1 VIAMAQ
7 YNYIRYLYFN
17 QKESKRAIAR
27 KLGIHRNTVTKAIEN
42 PEQKYNLTVKKA
54 QTVNGGFKDRITE
67 MIKLNNEA
75 PRGQKLTK
83 TRMYDLICEEGYKG
97 TYSAFTYQCRKSEE
111 KLHINQKES
120 FLKLVPISGT
130 LQVDF
135 GEAYCIKNKKALKQ
149 QVFCAKLSTTKG
161 EFVKTY
167 PKQQT
172 EFFFDGLTSAFKFF
186 GGIPKKIIFDNL
198 KPAVK
203 KVLKEQ
209 DRILQEEFL
218 KLQSF
223 YCFEAVFCGPGK
235 GNEKGLIENLV
246 KYVKNNYF
254 LPRPV
259 FTSYEEIN
267 KMLENKCLKRLRT
280 KKINGETWEKLL
292 LKEDFLPLTE
302 IYEYAR
308 IKDVKVDSYQLVHIE
323 KNLYSTPPQ
332 YVGKKLV
339 AKIYPFK
346 IKLLYK
352 NQVVAEH
359 ERQFGRGK
367 EELFPYHY
375 LSVLRRK
382 ARAYDQAKVI
392 QDWNLPSIYNKY
404 HRLLQGHLKSNSK
417 GTREFIDI
425 LKLTEEHTVKTIALI
440 LKELDNK
447 NRYSYQDV
455 LSVLRYKIQCN
466 NSAQPVAT
474 NILEELNIDHIHT
487 THLPLEMYDALLKI
501 GGEMDE

>member
-1 VIAMAQ
+1 MAQ

-54 QTVNGGFKDRITE
+54 QPVNGGFKDRITE

-83 TRMYDLICEEGYKG
+83 TRMYDLICEEGYEG

-120 FLKLVPISGT
+120 FVKLVPISGT

-135 GEAYCIKNKKALKQ
+135 GEAYCTKNKKALKQ
-149 QVFCAKLSTTKG
+149 QVFCAKLSTAKG

-235 GNEKGLIENLV
+235 GNEKGYG
-246 KYVKNNYF
+246 KW
-254 LPRPV
+254 
-259 FTSYEEIN
+259 
-267 KMLENKCLKRLRT
+267 
-280 KKINGETWEKLL
+280 KI
-292 LKEDFLPLTE
+292 
-302 IYEYAR
+302 
-308 IKDVKVDSYQLVHIE
+308 
-323 KNLYSTPPQ
+323 
-332 YVGKKLV
+332 
-339 AKIYPFK
+339 
-346 IKLLYK
+346 
-352 NQVVAEH
+352 
-359 ERQFGRGK
+359 
-367 EELFPYHY
+367 
-375 LSVLRRK
+375 
-382 ARAYDQAKVI
+382 
-392 QDWNLPSIYNKY
+392 
-404 HRLLQGHLKSNSK
+404 
-417 GTREFIDI
+417 
-425 LKLTEEHTVKTIALI
+425 
-440 LKELDNK
+440 
-447 NRYSYQDV
+447 
-455 LSVLRYKIQCN
+455 
-466 NSAQPVAT
+466 
-474 NILEELNIDHIHT
+474 
-487 THLPLEMYDALLKI
+487 M
-501 GGEMDE
+501 